1 MTDRDEVLID
11 TGVSA
16 PAITPLARLLQ
27 LWRRVTRYL
36 RPDDMMLTLRT
47 ALHPLR
53 GACPG
58 RDAPVVAVECV
69 EHPMYFGLFASLCD
83 EMRRV
88 SGTRVELVVVRSVN
102 AAVGTG
108 LLHFAMRSALVGYCV
123 SRHWIRGYRGVADRV
138 AYRSRSL
145 TRPLGDLLDWW
156 RSGAIWRQACAE
168 GSFDEL
174 RIDGVQVGDLVID
187 SYLRFRPRAS
197 FDVHDRFTRMLL
209 WQVCRDLRRA
219 TGYFR
224 RRKPLLYI
232 TSFSTYIE
240 HGIPVRVALQQDV
253 AVRSFG
259 SFARFGKPLSRSDW
273 FHTPDTR
280 GYKACFESLDRQGE
294 RLSQADEQLN
304 TRLRGGIDAVTSYMR
319 VSAYRLTSEA
329 VPPVAGATVV
339 FLHDFY
345 DSLHVYPDVVFHDFW
360 SWACFTVDVLTAAGI
375 RFFVK
380 PHPNQMVLSGAAL
393 ADLRRK
399 YPQLPLISSEIT
411 NSQLAQ
417 AGMACGVTM
426 YGSVAH
432 ELAYFGVPSIACARN
447 PHNSFGFCRT
457 ARSTAEYE
465 QYLRTPSVAPIDKAE
480 LRRQALA
487 FYYMHNLYGTR
498 EELALRGHFVNFW
511 KVCLAQP
518 TPGELREKFAA
529 LRCSDEFR
537 GFAAAL
543 RAGRNNHDR

>member
-1 MTDRDEVLID
+1 VTDREQVLGD
-11 TGVSA
+11 
-16 PAITPLARLLQ
+16 PAITAVPVRLLTRLSQ
-27 LWRRVTRYL
+27 LWRRATRYV
-36 RPDDMMLTLRT
+36 RPDEMMLTLRA
-47 ALHPLR
+47 ALQPLR
-53 GACPG
+53 GTYPG

-69 EHPMYFGLFASLCD
+69 EHPMYFALFASLCD

-88 SGTRVELVVVRSVN
+88 AGTQVELVVVRSVN
-102 AAVGTG
+102 GAVGTG
-108 LLHFAMRSALVGYCV
+108 PLHSAMRSAVVAYCV
-123 SRHWIRGYRGVADRV
+123 SWQWIRAFRGIADRV

-145 TRPLGDLLDWW
+145 TRPFGDLADWW
-156 RSGAIWRQACAE
+156 RSGSIWREARRDVA
-168 GSFDEL
+168 FAEL

-197 FDVHDRFTRMLL
+197 FEARDRFTRVLL

-219 TGYFR
+219 TRYFR
-224 RRKPLLYI
+224 KRKPLLYI

-240 HGIPVRVALQQDV
+240 HGIPVRVALLHDV

-259 SFARFGKPLSRSDW
+259 SFARFGKALSRSDW

-280 GYKACFESLDRQGE
+280 AYKARFDALDRQDE
-294 RLSQADEQLN
+294 RLAQAEEQLN

-319 VSAYRLTSEA
+319 VSAYRVSSRE

-360 SWACFTVDVLTAAGI
+360 SWACFIVDVLSATGK

-393 ADLRRK
+393 ADLCCK
-399 YPQLPLISSEIT
+399 YPDLPLISSEIT

-417 AGMACGVTM
+417 AGMVCGVTM

-447 PHNSFGFCRT
+447 PHNSFDFCRT

-465 QYLRTPSVAPIDKAE
+465 QYLRTPCEMPIDKIE
-480 LRRQALA
+480 MRRQALA
-487 FYYMHNLYGTR
+487 FYYMHNLFGSP
-498 EELALRGHFVNFW
+498 EELALRRRFVNFW
-511 KVCLAQP
+511 KVCLERPAP
-518 TPGELREKFAA
+518 AELREKFTA
-529 LRCSDEFR
+529 LRGADEFCR
-537 GFAAAL
+537 FAAGL
-543 RAGRNNHDR
+543 RTRIENT